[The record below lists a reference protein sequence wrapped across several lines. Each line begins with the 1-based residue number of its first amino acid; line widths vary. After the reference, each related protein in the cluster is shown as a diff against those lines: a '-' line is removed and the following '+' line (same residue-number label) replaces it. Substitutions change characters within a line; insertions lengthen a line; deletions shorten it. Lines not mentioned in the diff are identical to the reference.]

1 MTKYLINGKIPEMP
15 LPSIYLRNYK
25 TYLTETVF
33 FVLMTIKLKSLRQSR
48 ESFDG
53 FRILITRFRP
63 RYIKKENEN
72 WDAWYREL
80 APSRQLWHDYFKSNK
95 IDWKYRERFIEEIID
110 NPKSIELIH
119 WLSKFENNNNN
130 ITLICFCENERKCHR
145 SIVKEMVLDYYLRQ
159 QP

>member
-1 MTKYLINGKIPEMP
+1 M
-15 LPSIYLRNYK
+15 S
-25 TYLTETVF
+25 
-33 FVLMTIKLKSLRQSR
+33 IKLKSLRQST
-48 ESFDG
+48 ESSDG

-95 IDWKYRERFIEEIID
+95 IDWSQYRKRFIEEMMD

-119 WLSKFENNNNN
+119 WLSKFENNSNNN
-130 ITLICFCENERKCHR
+130 NNTTLICFCENEKNCHR
-145 SIVKEMVLDYYLRQ
+145 SIVKDLALNYYLRQ
-159 QP
+159 Q

>member
-1 MTKYLINGKIPEMP
+1 M
-15 LPSIYLRNYK
+15 S
-25 TYLTETVF
+25 
-33 FVLMTIKLKSLRQSR
+33 IKLKSLRQST
-48 ESFDG
+48 ESSDG

-95 IDWKYRERFIEEIID
+95 IDWSQYRERFIEEMMD

-119 WLSKFENNNNN
+119 WLSKFENHNNNKN
-130 ITLICFCENERKCHR
+130 ITLICLCENEKNCHR
-145 SIVKEMVLDYYLRQ
+145 SIVKELALNYYLRQ
-159 QP
+159 Q

>member
-1 MTKYLINGKIPEMP
+1 M
-15 LPSIYLRNYK
+15 S
-25 TYLTETVF
+25 
-33 FVLMTIKLKSLRQSR
+33 IKLKSLRQSR
-48 ESFDG
+48 ESSDG

-95 IDWKYRERFIEEIID
+95 IDWSQYRERFIEEMMD

-119 WLSKFENNNNN
+119 WLSTFENHNNNN
-130 ITLICFCENERKCHR
+130 ITLICFCENKKNCHR
-145 SIVKEMVLDYYLRQ
+145 SIVKELALNYYLRQ
-159 QP
+159 Q

>member
-1 MTKYLINGKIPEMP
+1 M
-15 LPSIYLRNYK
+15 S
-25 TYLTETVF
+25 
-33 FVLMTIKLKSLRQSR
+33 IKLKSLRQSR
-48 ESFDG
+48 ESSDG

-95 IDWKYRERFIEEIID
+95 IDWSQYRERFIEEMRD

-119 WLSKFENNNNN
+119 WLSKFENHNNNN
-130 ITLICFCENERKCHR
+130 SITLICFCENEKNCHR
-145 SIVKEMVLDYYLRQ
+145 SIVKELALNYYLRQ
-159 QP
+159 Q

>member
-1 MTKYLINGKIPEMP
+1 M
-15 LPSIYLRNYK
+15 S
-25 TYLTETVF
+25 
-33 FVLMTIKLKSLRQSR
+33 IKLKSLRQST
-48 ESFDG
+48 ESSDG

-95 IDWKYRERFIEEIID
+95 IDWSQYRERFIEEMMD

-119 WLSKFENNNNN
+119 WLSKFENNSNNN
-130 ITLICFCENERKCHR
+130 NTTLICFCENEKNCHR
-145 SIVKEMVLDYYLRQ
+145 SIVKELALNYYLRKQ
-159 QP
+159 Q